1 MIISIVTWSDSIRFF
16 AYTIWLSP
24 LGPIS
29 TNPVHSHS
37 IYTCATLLTFL
48 PFTESLRF
56 RIRFE
61 FYSETFFLHSLLS
74 LLCEWNIYGS
84 YAMQKLMHVCTICNA
99 CIIHMIRNQILQSS
113 TEKSFF
119 FWEKRRFQYLPRSYF
134 KLHWHISIS
143 FYMIQFFFLQRTQRI
158 LEKRMKRERG
168 KNHWR
173 ARNATIITSRKSL
186 IELLLSQ

>member
-1 MIISIVTWSDSIRFF
+1 MVWFYSLLRLYNLTVSPRSDFHKSCAFPFHLHMCYTANIFTIHWIASFPNSIRILFRNILF
-16 AYTIWLSP
+16 AFIAVVTMRMEYLW
-24 LGPIS
+24 
-29 TNPVHSHS
+29 
-37 IYTCATLLTFL
+37 
-48 PFTESLRF
+48 
-56 RIRFE
+56 
-61 FYSETFFLHSLLS
+61 
-74 LLCEWNIYGS
+74 
-84 YAMQKLMHVCTICNA
+84 KLCNA
-99 CIIHMIRNQILQSS
+99 KINACVYYMQCMHH
-113 TEKSFF
+113 TYDTKSNFTIKHREEFF